1 MAKTATKR
9 KEFSVSSIRRRLS
22 AALIMLL
29 VSSIMLVATTYAWFT
44 LSTAPEVKN
53 IDTTV
58 AGNGSLEIALLPT
71 NGDITAITSGRGTSG
86 DYAGGNALATAA
98 NVSWGN
104 LLDLSDA
111 SYGLAKLEMTPAH
124 VDLTDGF
131 KFTTADFGYDGR
143 IIRTPDNSAT
153 AYSYNAGTFNGTNYG
168 VRAFMSEAASA
179 KDVSAADAKVDAY
192 AYVIDLAFR
201 ANESTPLKLQQTGI
215 QRVYNSTT
223 DTNRQSAAEQT
234 LGEGSKV
241 TPGSGIIVAFVQNFA
256 NADADDDV
264 FLGYGIGNAT
274 TGVLSLYEDVA
285 GENAKDKLLD
295 LVSGQAVQISAI
307 IYREGANLTNADL
320 APADNNE
327 PVQGTVNLQF
337 ATEATLVPSID
348 PALRDN
354 PPAPA
359 NNTPEPD
366 EP

>member
-71 NGDITAITSGRGTSG
+71 DGDITAIKSGRGTSG

-111 SYGLAKLEMTPAH
+111 SYGLGKLQLTPAH
-124 VDLTDGF
+124 AEVATSGETTT
-131 KFTTADFGYDGR
+131 FTFGTTEFGYDGR
-143 IIRTPDNSAT
+143 VKSTNTSEADP
-153 AYSYNAGTFNGTNYG
+153 YSFNTDRFNGTNKG
-168 VRAFMSEAASA
+168 VRALLSSAASA
-179 KDVSAADAKVDAY
+179 RDVSAEDATVDAFG
-192 AYVIDLAFR
+192 YVLDLVFR
-201 ANESTPLKLQQTGI
+201 ANTADGKLVLQQEGI
-215 QRVYNSTT
+215 QRVYNSAT
-223 DTNRQSAAEQT
+223 DTERQSTAAPTQ
-234 LGEGSKV
+234 GGGSKV
-241 TPGSGIIVAFVQNFA
+241 TAKSGLKIAFVKNYA
-256 NADADDDV
+256 TDEADE
-264 FLGYGIGNAT
+264 FLGYAVADTDGNLKLVDASGADKEALITLEDGVAT
-274 TGVLSLYEDVA
+274 
-285 GENAKDKLLD
+285 
-295 LVSGQAVQISAI
+295 QISAI
-307 IYREGANLTNADL
+307 VFREGANLTNADL
-320 APADNNE
+320 APEDVPSEA
-327 PVQGTVNLQF
+327 TVNLQF
-337 ATEATLVPSID
+337 ALGGVTLVPSID
-348 PALRDN
+348 ADLRDN